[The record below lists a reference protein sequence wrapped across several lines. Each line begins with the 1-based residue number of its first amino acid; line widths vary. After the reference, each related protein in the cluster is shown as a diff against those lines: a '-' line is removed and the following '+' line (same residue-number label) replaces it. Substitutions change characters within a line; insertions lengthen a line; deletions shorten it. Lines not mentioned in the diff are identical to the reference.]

1 MKKEISVSW
10 SNTLLDDIAAVVGF
24 TPAVLIAALHGGN
37 SLYVPESASAGHPLV
52 TLLGP
57 ATFKRLADEWG
68 GQTIHVPLLNDFE
81 RWRNVACA
89 SAWHRQGQPVEVIA
103 ARLGM
108 GKRYVVG
115 LLDEAKALRP
125 RLRLRADLAVSQW
138 CRTRLVKVR
147 GDGGS
152 LLERLQAET
161 GQLDLFG
168 TPGLGRPKGGPKE
181 AGDPGSGGEVRV
193 REPAQFL

>member
-10 SNTLLDDIAAVVGF
+10 TNTLLDDIAAVVGF

-57 ATFKRLADEWG
+57 ATFRRLADEWG

-89 SAWHRQGQPVEVIA
+89 GAWQRQGQPVEVIA

-138 CRTRLVKVR
+138 CRTRLIKVR

-152 LLERLQAET
+152 LLERMQAER
-161 GQLDLFG
+161 GQLELFDG
-168 TPGLGRPKGGPKE
+168 RAPGRKRTASTK
-181 AGDPGSGGEVRV
+181 AGDPGAEAETRV
-193 REPAQFL
+193 REPAQFG